1 MLNQQQLELYSRNI
15 LINEIG
21 EIGQK
26 KLLESKILIVG
37 VGGLGSSLLQY
48 LACAGVGYLGIID
61 NDKVELSNLQRQ
73 IIHDFS
79 KIDIHKVHSAEEK
92 LHKLNPNL
100 NLKTY
105 AIRANHDN
113 LTEIVKDY
121 EIVVDATD
129 NFPTRF
135 VVNQV
140 CFEQKKPLI
149 FSAVKGFQGQLS
161 VFKSYEKNQPCYACF
176 NQNIVDEKFE
186 LPLSE
191 KGILGAVAGT
201 LGAMQANYAIKE
213 ILKIGEDI
221 CGKILIFD
229 FLKNDFRKTILKKN
243 PDCKICGSDSLKSSI

>member
-1 MLNQQQLELYSRNI
+1 MLNHQQLELYSRNI
-15 LINEIG
+15 LLKEIG

-26 KLLESKILIVG
+26 KLLQSKILVVG

-48 LACAGVGYLGIID
+48 LVCAGVGTLGIID

-79 KIDIHKVHSAEEK
+79 KIDMRKVDSAKEK
-92 LHKLNPNL
+92 LHKLNPDL
-100 NLKTY
+100 NLKIFP
-105 AIRANHDN
+105 IRANHHN
-113 LTEIVKDY
+113 LTEIIKDY

-135 VVNQV
+135 VINQV

-149 FSAVKGFQGQLS
+149 FGAVKGFQGQLS
-161 VFKSYEKNQPCYACF
+161 IFKSYEKNQPCYACF
-176 NQNIVDEKFE
+176 NPNIVDEKFE

-201 LGAMQANYAIKE
+201 LGAMQATYAIKE
-213 ILKIGEDI
+213 ILQIGDNI

-229 FLKNDFRKTILKKN
+229 FLKNDFRKSVLNKN
-243 PDCKICGSDSLKSSI
+243 PLCQICGKIEL